1 MFKSLRN
8 KIRSIFKP
16 DDDSNLNGHKIDFI
30 SDLPEVEK
38 KKVLRMVEEKREKEL
53 NNHPKIAIIGKTGV
67 GKSSTI
73 NNLFRVNLGV
83 SHFEACTK
91 DAEPVIISNGK
102 GKIIIY
108 DMPGLGEDLD
118 KDEQHKKLYK
128 KVLPQCDVVLW
139 ILNIADREMSSQQ
152 THIKEISEYL
162 ENTLVI
168 CANKADILE
177 PSEWIETQNLPSIAQ
192 EENLKKR
199 IADIRKKLCKIIP
212 DLEEDRIVY
221 YSAKRKYRM
230 NDLFRAMM
238 DACPIKRAWVL
249 ESRMDVAEFTELVDL
264 EILKQL
270 KNGRKE

>member
-1 MFKSLRN
+1 MFNSIKN
-8 KIRSIFKP
+8 KLRSIFKP
-16 DDDSNLNGHKIDFI
+16 DDKTNLNGNKVDSIV
-30 SDLPEVEK
+30 DLPEIEK
-38 KKVLRMVEEKREKEL
+38 EKVLRIVKEEREKEL

-83 SHFEACTK
+83 SHFEACTQ
-91 DAEPVIISNGK
+91 DAEPVTITNGK
-102 GKIIIY
+102 GKIVIY
-108 DMPGLGEDLD
+108 DMPGLGEDLE

-128 KVLPQCDVVLW
+128 EVLPKCDVVLW

-177 PSEWIETQNLPSIAQ
+177 PAEWIDSHNLPSLAQ

-199 IADIRKKLCKIIP
+199 IKDIRKKLCKIVP

-221 YSAKRKYRM
+221 YSAKRKYKL
-230 NDLFRAMM
+230 NELFRAMM
-238 DACPIKRAWVL
+238 DACPVKRAWVL

-264 EILKQL
+264 DDK
-270 KNGRKE
+270 KTT